1 MTTARLAL
9 RSDAVRDAIRASGA
23 KPKWLTTECPSLY
36 LVTKQGRGFWVLHFR
51 DPREGGAI
59 RNTGLGSAETLTP
72 AAAKRKAQDFMSDL
86 RNGRPVAL
94 LTRKGRGELFS
105 TAAATYLDNHADEW
119 NARTRAANSALVR
132 NKVPAD
138 FVSKPVTAI
147 TADDVADVLRPIW
160 NGPGANAGSRLRQLI
175 EGILR
180 SKDVTPNP
188 AAWERLQDRL
198 SRKRAEVKHHDT
210 MLFADVPAFFA
221 KLGDSIEDRAGK
233 FVILTAVRRKEALAA
248 TWGEFDLKARVWNV
262 PANRMKSRKP
272 HSVPLSDAAIAA
284 LGKPGASDAYVFQNK
299 AGGPLAD
306 SHAALDKTWHDLA
319 PFTLHGF
326 RSSFASWAEA
336 KDHGRRFAP
345 ATIEAALAHAKG
357 NAVTQAYL
365 RSDLF
370 EARRVLMAEWAVYAT
385 AQLGKLSFYH

>member
-51 DPREGGAI
+51 DPREGGTI
-59 RNTGLGSAETLTP
+59 RNTGLGSADTLSP

-86 RNGRPVAL
+86 RNSRPVAL
-94 LTRKGRGELFS
+94 LTRKSRSELFS

-119 NARTRAANSALVR
+119 NPRTRAANTALVR
-132 NKVPAD
+132 NKVPAA
-138 FVSKPVTAI
+138 FASKAVTAI
-147 TADDVADVLRPIW
+147 TADDVANVLRPIW
-160 NGPGANAGSRLRQLI
+160 KGPGPNAGSRLRQLI

-198 SRKRAEVKHHDT
+198 SRKRQEPKHHDA
-210 MLFADVPAFFA
+210 MPFADVPAFMA
-221 KLGDSIEDRAGK
+221 TLGDSMEDRAGR
-233 FVILTAVRRKEALAA
+233 FTILTAVRRKEALAA
-248 TWGEFDLKARVWNV
+248 TWGEFDLKARVWNI
-262 PANRMKSRKP
+262 PAERMKSRKA

-284 LGKPGASDAYVFQNK
+284 LGKPGAPDAYVFTNQ
-299 AGGPLAD
+299 AGGPLSD
-306 SHAALDKTWHDLA
+306 SHAALDKTWL
-319 PFTLHGF
+319 PNGYTLHGF
-326 RSSFASWAEA
+326 RSSFSTWAEA
-336 KDHGRRFAP
+336 QDDGRRFAP
-345 ATIEAALAHAKG
+345 TVIEAALAHAKG

-370 EARRVLMAEWAVYAT
+370 EARRKLMEEWAAYAT

>member
-1 MTTARLAL
+1 MFTHDQARKLA
-9 RSDAVRDAIRASGA
+9 RESGY
-23 KPKWLTTECPSLY
+23 KQQWHKTDCPSLY
-36 LVTKQGRGFWVLHFR
+36 LVTKGGKGFYVLHFR

-59 RNTGLGSAETLTP
+59 RNTGLGSADAVTP

-94 LTRKGRGELFS
+94 LTRKSRGELFS

-119 NARTRAANSALVR
+119 NVRTRAANTALVR

-138 FVSKPVTAI
+138 FAAKPVTAI

-180 SKDVTPNP
+180 SKDVAPNP
-188 AAWERLQDRL
+188 ASWERLQDRL

-210 MLFADVPAFFA
+210 MPFADVPAFFA

-262 PANRMKSRKP
+262 PANRMKSRKA
-272 HSVPLSDAAIAA
+272 HMVPLSDAAIAA
-284 LGKPGASDAYVFQNK
+284 LGKPGGSDAYVFQNK

-336 KDHGRRFAP
+336 QDHGRRFAP

-370 EARRVLMAEWAVYAT
+370 EARRDLMDAWSKFAT
-385 AQLGKLSFYH
+385 GL